1 MADNKMELDKLVQKY
16 LKSKPLNDNDAIA
29 ARREYARR
37 RRQALREKNGKPCR
51 KPVLSPEEIKEAREI
66 YEWLKSLRD
75 SETCRQSVS
84 SGRRV
89 NIQMRYLKAA
99 WEAHKREVHQ
109 Q

>member
-1 MADNKMELDKLVQKY
+1 MAAYCNAEGNSDG
-16 LKSKPLNDNDAIA
+16 
-29 ARREYARR
+29 RTTGGG
-37 RRQALREKNGKPCR
+37 RQALREKNGKSCR

-66 YEWLKSLRD
+66 YAWLKSLRD
-75 SETCRQSVS
+75 SETCRQLVS
-84 SGRRV
+84 SGRHV